1 MQLYDKYS
9 RAKEMLAHEKRQ
21 RRSVERDCQRYGE
34 RTHIHYV
41 IEGPPPSDK
50 HGRPRRSRRSSR
62 NADDGGSVEEDN
74 SPENRDRESAEDER
88 AVSPS
93 VGSVQGEESDPE
105 EGRFEPKNHEHQAHH
120 HHPRQPH
127 QQSYSGRDS
136 DRSRSQNRAN
146 PGGGLCYDHLYE
158 AHRKHYEE
166 RELCRGN
173 YDVAQERERRAGS
186 GSTGR
191 HGDGLR
197 WQSQP
202 RVVRSHPTAAGTT
215 RVASAAY

>member
-9 RAKEMLAHEKRQ
+9 RAKETLAHEKRQ
-21 RRSVERDCQRYGE
+21 RRNMERDCQRYGE

-50 HGRPRRSRRSSR
+50 EGRPGRSRRSSR
-62 NADDGGSVEEDN
+62 NADDGGSLDEDN
-74 SPENRDRESAEDER
+74 SPENRGRESAEDER

-105 EGRFEPKNHEHQAHH
+105 EGQFESKNQAHQH
-120 HHPRQPH
+120 H
-127 QQSYSGRDS
+127 QQSYS
-136 DRSRSQNRAN
+136 DRHSNHSRSQNRAN
-146 PGGGLCYDHLYE
+146 PGGGLRYDHLYE
-158 AHRKHYEE
+158 AHREHYEE

-173 YDVAQERERRAGS
+173 YDVVQERERRAGS

-191 HGDGLR
+191 HDNGLC

-202 RVVRSHPTAAGTT
+202 RVVRSHPTAGSTT